1 MQEFYTRPAHK
12 KQYQCCLSQK
22 NLQQNQYWN
31 AYEIKKAEE
40 KPHLLLD
47 LRDQPERIRLAFLCG
62 SFGLMPN
69 KVQIVC

>member
-1 MQEFYTRPAHK
+1 M
-12 KQYQCCLSQK
+12 
-22 NLQQNQYWN
+22 QQNQYWN